1 MKRFLLIAAMCAV
14 VLSCKQEATLT
25 VSTDVPSIVFG
36 PEGGTFNTILFTN
49 APVWTATCDDP
60 AITFSPDSG
69 AFSTPIHV
77 EVGENDEHFTKAIR
91 IAVKATLDGSQR
103 QLNIVVTQTCRPFV
117 LCDDDVRIIGP
128 EQTQLFFTI
137 NSDKGWRVLR
147 TLLDDQEVILSSI
160 PGGEMDP
167 MSCKDPNNVE
177 VKVQIP
183 ENETGKS
190 RKWEILLA
198 SEAVPRE
205 EACTLTIFQNP

>member
-25 VSTDVPSIVFG
+25 VSADVPSIVFG

-60 AITFSPDSG
+60 AVTFSPDSG

-77 EVGENDEHFTKAIR
+77 EVGENEEHFTKAIR
-91 IAVKATLDGSQR
+91 IVVKATLDGSQR
-103 QLNIVVTQTCRPFV
+103 QANIVVTQTCRPFV
-117 LCDDDVRIIGP
+117 LCDDNLRIIGP
-128 EQTQLFFTI
+128 EQTQMFFTV

-147 TLLDDQEVILSSI
+147 TLLDGKETAL
-160 PGGEMDP
+160 EMDP
-167 MSCKDPNNVE
+167 MSCKDPNNVD

-183 ENETGKS
+183 ENTSGLS
-190 RKWEILLA
+190 RKWEIVLA
-198 SEAVPRE
+198 SEAE
-205 EACTLTIFQNP
+205 LGKEACRLTVIQNS